1 MMKNFFGIMKTELL
15 NLLHWNALV
24 EFETELDNYMEYYN
38 NDRIKLRL
46 GDLTPVEYRMKQLT
60 SN

>member
-1 MMKNFFGIMKTELL
+1 MKTELL